1 MSLLK
6 DLFDPSL
13 KELRAAEK
21 FADQVIKLE
30 PTIEIL
36 DDAALKA
43 AFQAQRE
50 RFHQGASLEDIMVDV
65 FAIVREVAWRTRNE
79 KAFKVQLM
87 GAFILHHG
95 NIAEMRTGEG
105 KTLTSTFPA
114 CLNAIAGQ
122 GVHIVTVNE
131 YLAGRDNEEMG
142 LIYSFLGI
150 RSSVNIREL
159 TKAEK
164 KAAYEADIMYSTNA
178 EIGFD
183 YLRDHMVIYKEEMVQ
198 RPLSYAIIDEVDSIL
213 IDEARTPLIISGGQK
228 SSQSMYLQAD
238 MAVKGFKETTDFV
251 IDVKLKTITLT
262 EEGIRKLEAKFNL
275 ENLYDIRYVSLLHRV
290 NQAMRANFIM
300 DKDVD
305 YVVQNG
311 EVVIV
316 DPFTG
321 RLMHGRQFSEGLH
334 QALEAKEKVE
344 VKKET
349 TTLATITYQNY
360 FRMYQKLSG
369 MTGTAKTEEEEFRNI
384 YNMYVVEIPTNQPVI
399 RQDMP
404 DLLYATMPAKYAAIA
419 KEIKERHQ
427 KGQPILVGTISIE
440 SSELLSELLTKAG
453 VPHDVLNAKQHER
466 EADIVANAGQRGAV
480 TIATNMAGRGTD
492 IKLGD
497 GVVGLGGLAIIG
509 TERHEA
515 RRIDNQLR
523 GRAGRQGDP
532 GYSRFYLSADDEL
545 LVRFGGDRFKSL
557 VERIA
562 GTGED
567 QSPIESTMI
576 SKTIESSQKRIEGN
590 NFDQRKTILQ
600 YDDVIRQQREIIYQQ
615 REELL
620 FLEDI
625 SSIVQSMFHQGI
637 QSMIALYTDDSLET
651 PNKAPWEPYLDV
663 TAFVAQLNQEWFGG
677 GLHIDQL
684 APDKPIAQSVY
695 ELIETKVA
703 AKLANFPPVTKQEF
717 YKVVTLRVVDTYW
730 TEHIDRMSG
739 LRQSIR
745 LQAYAQVNPLREYQ
759 SIGFEWFNQLI
770 QDIGKEVTKFIL
782 RAEIRQNLEREQ
794 VNKPVAELSG
804 KEEPKKKGP
813 IKADKVGRN
822 DPCPCG
828 SGKKYKQCHGR

>member
-1 MSLLK
+1 MGLLK

-13 KELRAAEK
+13 KEIRVAQK
-21 FADQVIKLE
+21 FADQVIALE
-30 PTIEIL
+30 STF
-36 DDAALKA
+36 AALSDEELRA
-43 AFQAQRE
+43 AFHAQQDRYA
-50 RFHQGASLEDIMVDV
+50 QGATLEDIMTDV
-65 FAIVREVAWRTRNE
+65 YAIVREAAWRTRKE
-79 KAFKVQLM
+79 KAFQVQLM
-87 GAFILHHG
+87 GAYILHHG

-114 CLNAIAGQ
+114 CLNAIAGR

-131 YLAGRDNEEMG
+131 YLAARDNEEMG
-142 LIYSFLGI
+142 LIYSFLGLT
-150 RSSVNIREL
+150 SKVNIREL
-159 TKAEK
+159 SKDEK
-164 KAAYEADIMYSTNA
+164 KAAYAADIMYATNA

-183 YLRDHMVIYKEEMVQ
+183 YLRDHMVIYKEDMVQ
-198 RPLSYAIIDEVDSIL
+198 RPLHYAIIDEVDSIL

-228 SSQSMYLQAD
+228 SSQSMYVQAD
-238 MAVKGFKETTDFV
+238 AAVKGLRATEDYE

-262 EEGIRKLEAKFNL
+262 DVGIQKIETKFAID
-275 ENLYDIRYVSLLHRV
+275 NLYDLKYVSMLHRI
-290 NQAMRANFIM
+290 NQAMRANYIM
-300 DKDVD
+300 ERDVD
-305 YVVQNG
+305 YVVQQG
-311 EVVIV
+311 EVIIV

-360 FRMYQKLSG
+360 FRMYQKLAG

-404 DLLYATMPAKYAAIA
+404 DLLYATMKAKYVAIA
-419 KEIKERHQ
+419 KEIKERHDT
-427 KGQPILVGTISIE
+427 GQPILVGTISIE
-440 SSELLSELLTKAG
+440 SSELLSDLLQKSG
-453 VPHDVLNAKQHER
+453 VPHNVLNAKQHER
-466 EADIVANAGQRGAV
+466 EADIVASAGQQGSV

-492 IKLGD
+492 IKLGP
-497 GVVGLGGLAIIG
+497 GVVERGGLAIIG

-532 GYSRFYLSADDEL
+532 GYSRFYLSAEDEL

-562 GTGED
+562 ISGETE
-567 QSPIESTMI
+567 QPIESTLI
-576 SKTIESSQKRIEGN
+576 SRTIESSQKRIEGN

-600 YDDVIRQQREIIYQQ
+600 YDDVIRLQREIIYQQ

-620 FLEDI
+620 FQEDI
-625 SSIVQSMFHQGI
+625 TPIVESMYDQAIRSYLAAH
-637 QSMIALYTDDSLET
+637 TDD
-651 PNKAPWEPYLDV
+651 ALDV
-663 TAFVAQLNQEWFGG
+663 AGFVNTLNQEWFNHKLLEDEVSGES
-677 GLHIDQL
+677 HAIVATIKDR
-684 APDKPIAQSVY
+684 IAAQVQTK
-695 ELIETKVA
+695 LQGFPQETS
-703 AKLANFPPVTKQEF
+703 QEF

-759 SIGFEWFNQLI
+759 AIGFEWFNQLI
-770 QDIGKEVTKFIL
+770 EDVAKEVTKFVL
-782 RAEIRQNLEREQ
+782 RAEIRQNLERQQ
-794 VNKPVAELSG
+794 VNQPIVESSG
-804 KEEPKKKGP
+804 KEEIKKKGP
-813 IKADKVGRN
+813 VKVDKVGRN

>member
-1 MSLLK
+1 MGLLK
-6 DLFDPSL
+6 ELFDPSL

-21 FADQVIKLE
+21 FADHVLAKE
-30 PTIEIL
+30 SSMEAL
-36 DDAALKA
+36 DDTALKA
-43 AFQAQRE
+43 AFQAQRD
-50 RFHQGASLEDIMVDV
+50 RYASGASLEDIMVDV
-65 FAIVREVAWRTRNE
+65 FAIVREVGWRTRKE
-79 KAFKVQLM
+79 KAFKVQVM
-87 GAFILHHG
+87 GAYVLHHG

-114 CLNAIAGQ
+114 CLNAIAGK

-131 YLAGRDNEEMG
+131 YLAARDNEEMG

-150 RSSVNIREL
+150 TSSVNIREL
-159 TKAEK
+159 SKAEK
-164 KAAYEADIMYSTNA
+164 KAAYAADIMYTTNA

-198 RPLSYAIIDEVDSIL
+198 RPLAYAIIDEVDSIL

-238 MAVKGFKETTDFV
+238 MAVKGFKATTDYV
-251 IDVKLKTITLT
+251 IDVKLKSITLT
-262 EEGIRKLEAKFNL
+262 EEGIRKLEAKFGV

-300 DKDVD
+300 EKDVD

-311 EVVIV
+311 EVIIV

-321 RLMHGRQFSEGLH
+321 RLMQGRQFSEGLH
-334 QALEAKEKVE
+334 QALEAKEKVD

-360 FRMYQKLSG
+360 FRMYQKLAG

-384 YNMYVVEIPTNQPVI
+384 YNMYVVEIPTNQPII

-404 DLLYATMPAKYAAIA
+404 DLLYATMKAKYAAIA

-427 KGQPILVGTISIE
+427 QGQPILVGTISIE
-440 SSELLSELLTKAG
+440 SSELLSDLLTKAG
-453 VPHDVLNAKQHER
+453 VKHNVLNAKQHER
-466 EADIVANAGQRGAV
+466 EAEIVASAGQLGSV

-492 IKLGD
+492 IKLGP
-497 GVVGLGGLAIIG
+497 GVVEQGGLAIIG

-562 GTGED
+562 GTGD
-567 QSPIESTMI
+567 VQTPIESTMI

-620 FLEDI
+620 LLEDI
-625 SSIVQSMFHQGI
+625 TSIVQSMFHQGI
-637 QSMIALYTDDSLET
+637 DAMIAQYTEEESSANH
-651 PNKAPWEPYLDV
+651 PAAWEPKLNV
-663 TAFVAQLNQEWFGG
+663 PSLVAQLNQEWFGG
-677 GLHIDQL
+677 SVRVEDLPTEQ
-684 APDKPIAQSVY
+684 PVAQSVFAM
-695 ELIETKVA
+695 IEAKID
-703 AKLANFPPVTKQEF
+703 AKLANFPPVTRQEF

-759 SIGFEWFNQLI
+759 AIGFEWFNQLI
-770 QDIGKEVTKFIL
+770 QDIGKEVTKFLL

-794 VNKPVAELSG
+794 VNKPVAENSG
-804 KEEPKKKGP
+804 KETPKKKGP

-822 DPCPCG
+822 DLCPCG
-828 SGKKYKQCHGR
+828 SGKKFKQCHGR

>member
-1 MSLLK
+1 MGLLNN
-6 DLFDPSL
+6 LFDPSI
-13 KELRAAEK
+13 KELKTAEK
-21 FADQVIKLE
+21 FADAVLAKEENVARFTDEGLR
-30 PTIEIL
+30 
-36 DDAALKA
+36 DA
-43 AFQAQRE
+43 FNAQRE
-50 RFHQGASLEDIMVDV
+50 RFRNGATLEDIMADV
-65 FAIVREVAWRTRNE
+65 YAIVREAAWRTRKE
-79 KAFKVQLM
+79 KAFKVQIM
-87 GAFILHHG
+87 GAYILHFG

-114 CLNAIAGQ
+114 CLNAIAGK
-122 GVHIVTVNE
+122 GVHIITVNE

-142 LIYSFLGI
+142 LVYSFLGLT
-150 RSSVNIREL
+150 SSVNLREL
-159 TKAEK
+159 SKAEK
-164 KAAYEADIMYSTNA
+164 KAAYAADIMYTTNA
-178 EIGFD
+178 EVGFD
-183 YLRDHMVIYKEEMVQ
+183 YLRDHMVMYKEEMVQ

-228 SSQSMYLQAD
+228 SSQSMYQQAD
-238 MAVKGFKETTDFV
+238 MAVKGFKDKVDFE
-251 IDVKLKTITLT
+251 IDIKLKTITLT
-262 EEGIRKLEAKFNL
+262 EVGIQKLETKFGI
-275 ENLYDIRYVSLLHRV
+275 ENLYDVRYVSLLHRI
-290 NQAMRANFIM
+290 NQALRANYLM
-300 DKDVD
+300 ERDVD
-305 YVVQNG
+305 YVVQQG
-311 EVVIV
+311 EVIIV

-384 YNMYVVEIPTNQPVI
+384 YNMYVVEIPTNMPVI

-404 DLLYATMPAKYAAIA
+404 DLLYATMKAKYQAIA
-419 KEIKERHQ
+419 KEIKERHA

-440 SSELLSELLTKAG
+440 SSELLSELLKKAG

-466 EADIVANAGQRGAV
+466 EAEIVLNAGQKGSV

-492 IKLGD
+492 IKLGQ
-497 GVVGLGGLAIIG
+497 GVVELGGLAIIG

-532 GYSRFYLSADDEL
+532 GYSRFYLSAEDEL
-545 LVRFGGDRFKSL
+545 LLRFGGDRFKSL

-562 GTGED
+562 VTGDSEE
-567 QSPIESTMI
+567 PIESNLI
-576 SKTIESSQKRIEGN
+576 SKTIESAQKRIEGN

-620 FLEDI
+620 YLEDI
-625 SSIVQSMFHQGI
+625 TPIVESMYAQAIEYYI
-637 QSMIALYTDDSLET
+637 QLHEADSFD
-651 PNKAPWEPYLDV
+651 KV
-663 TAFVAQLNQEWFGG
+663 GFVKTLNQEWFN
-677 GLHIDQL
+677 
-684 APDKPIAQSVY
+684 QSLLESDVPSDP
-695 ELIETKVA
+695 TKVVA
-703 AKLANFPPVTKQEF
+703 AVVPLIQDKVAKKLSSFPPQTAQEF

-759 SIGFEWFNQLI
+759 SIGFEWFNTLI
-770 QDIGKEVTKFIL
+770 GDIAKEVTKFIL

-794 VNKPVAELSG
+794 VNKPIAEQSG
-804 KEEPKKKGP
+804 KEEIKKKGP
-813 IKADKVGRN
+813 VKVEKVGRN
-822 DPCPCG
+822 DLCPCG